1 MDVHYYCV
9 ALPQRAENVAKI
21 RETLPSLTMI
31 EACNGA
37 LFTKEFIDKLKMDG
51 FLPSDG
57 IDKHVIGRNISVGQ
71 VGCFMSHQRVLL
83 AILQQEE
90 PYAVVVEDD
99 VELCPGFIE
108 NVKNVIHSMEQ
119 KQTDFDLVRLHVVD
133 DQKSFLPAELK
144 GVMPV
149 PNGFWGTVA
158 YLVKKKNVA
167 TILETLFPM
176 NSTIDIQLSYSK
188 LSQYVV
194 VGIPFIK
201 EQNIPSF
208 LNTEAKRYI
217 NE

>member
-1 MDVHYYCV
+1 MDIHYYCV

-57 IDKHVIGRNISVGQ
+57 IDKHVLGRNISVGQ
-71 VGCFMSHQRVLL
+71 VACFMSHQRTLL
-83 AILQQEE
+83 TILQQEE
-90 PYAVVVEDD
+90 PYAVIVEDD
-99 VELCPGFIE
+99 VELCPGFVE
-108 NVKNVIHSMEQ
+108 NVENVIRSKEQ
-119 KQTDFDLVRLHVVD
+119 SDFDLIRLHVVD
-133 DQKSFLPAELK
+133 SQKVLLPADLK
-144 GVMPV
+144 GIMPV

-158 YLVKKKNVA
+158 YLVKKKNVPA
-167 TILETLFPM
+167 ILAALFPM
-176 NSTIDIQLSYSK
+176 NSTIDIQLSYSN

-217 NE
+217 ND